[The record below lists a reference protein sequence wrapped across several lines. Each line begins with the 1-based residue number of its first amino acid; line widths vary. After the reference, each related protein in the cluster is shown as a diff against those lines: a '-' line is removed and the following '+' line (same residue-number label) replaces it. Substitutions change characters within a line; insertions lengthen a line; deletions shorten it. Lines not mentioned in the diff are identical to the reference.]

1 METEEKVWEIL
12 LSADK
17 KDYER
22 ICAEYGITDF
32 RGMLKKLNE
41 MKKEREEEIAEV
53 QNSGIVLFN
62 QKPLQQN
69 CFYSERPILFSLNL
83 LHCILSL
90 DYYYNFRY
98 ISAIVC
104 HTYQQFKAY

>member
-22 ICAEYGITDF
+22 ICADYGITNF

-41 MKKEREEEIAEV
+41 MKKEREEEVAEV
-53 QNSGIVLFN
+53 RNSGIVLFN

-83 LHCILSL
+83 LYCVLSL
-90 DYYYNFRY
+90 DYFL
-98 ISAIVC
+98 
-104 HTYQQFKAY
+104 

>member
-22 ICAEYGITDF
+22 ICADYGITNF

-41 MKKEREEEIAEV
+41 MKKEREEEVAEV

-83 LHCILSL
+83 LYCVLSL
-90 DYYYNFRY
+90 DYFL
-98 ISAIVC
+98 
-104 HTYQQFKAY
+104 